1 MGLLEK
7 LKPRFWDH
15 YDVAS
20 GPQRSLFNFRRV
32 WLLAVLITA
41 AVSLLPLIFITV
53 VNYRATQKGIE
64 SEIRLRTVRLV
75 SNIRRSVSFFLE
87 ERHSA
92 IGFITRLQPY
102 KDLDTSSRLGFILE
116 NLKKSFGGFADLGTI
131 DADGN
136 QRTYVG
142 PYDLKGKNYWDQEW
156 FQQVIR
162 KGSYISEVFSGF
174 RHIPHL
180 VIAVKHQLPDG
191 SYHILRATLDTERF
205 NHLISGKE
213 VLGVGDA
220 FLINHRGILQTPSR
234 TYGPVFQDI
243 PLPIPIYSSTT
254 EVFEAVSGKGEP
266 LVIGYAYI
274 QDSPFI
280 LMMVKHKK
288 DLMKDW
294 NWTRLELIGFLL
306 ISVSIILLV
315 ILGTA
320 TYLVEQIYLADQR
333 RVAMLHKVEYAN
345 KLASI
350 GRLAAGVAH
359 EINNPLA
366 IINEKAGLIK
376 DIFSFKKEFQA
387 EPRLIVL
394 MDSIISS
401 VERCAAV
408 TRRLLRFARHMEVS
422 IQTIHLEELV
432 REVLGFVGKEAE
444 YRSIEVLVKVQG
456 EIPPF
461 ESDRGK
467 LQQIFLNIIN
477 NAFAAMEDGGRLDIL
492 LDRVGENSVSTS
504 FADTGRGIP
513 EEDLKRVFEPFFT
526 TKASKG
532 GTGLGLSITY
542 GLVQELGGSI
552 RVESTVGQGTRFTV
566 TIPLKYEKRS
576 REIDAHT
583 IGR

>member
-1 MGLLEK
+1 MGSLVGW
-7 LKPRFWDH
+7 KPKFWNY

-20 GPQRSLFNFRRV
+20 GPQRPLFNFRKI
-32 WLLAVLITA
+32 WFLAVILTA
-41 AVSLLPLIFITV
+41 GVSLLPLIFITV

-75 SNIRRSVSFFLE
+75 SNIRRSVTFFLE
-87 ERHSA
+87 ERQSA
-92 IGFITRLQPY
+92 VQFITRLHPCQ
-102 KDLDTSSRLGFILE
+102 DFGNSTELRLILE
-116 NLKKSFGGFADLGTI
+116 NLKQSFGGFVDLGII
-131 DADGN
+131 DSEGN
-136 QRTYVG
+136 QRTYAG
-142 PYDLKGKNYWDQEW
+142 PYPLIGKNYRDQEW
-156 FQQVIR
+156 FQQVVL
-162 KGSYISEVFSGF
+162 KGHYISDVFLGY
-174 RHIPHL
+174 RRVPHL
-180 VIAVKHQLPDG
+180 VIAVKHQLDDG

-205 NHLISGKE
+205 NQLIAGAESGDT
-213 VLGVGDA
+213 GDA
-220 FLINHRGILQTPSR
+220 FLIDHKGALQTPSR
-234 TYGPVFQDI
+234 TYGAVLQDV
-243 PLPIPIYSSTT
+243 PLPIPTFSPKT
-254 EVFEAVSGKGEP
+254 EVLEGIVRKGDP

-280 LMMVKHKK
+280 LLMVKNKK
-288 DLMKDW
+288 NLMKEW
-294 NWTRLELIGFLL
+294 NWTRLELIGFLI
-306 ISVSIILLV
+306 ISVTVILLV

-320 TYLVEQIYLADQR
+320 TYLVEQVFLADQR

-376 DIFSFKKEFQA
+376 DIFSYKKEFQA
-387 EPRLIVL
+387 EPRLIAL

-422 IQTIHLEELV
+422 IQTIKLEEVV
-432 REVLGFVGKEAE
+432 REVLGFIGKEAE
-444 YRSIEVLVKVQG
+444 YRDIAVSVQVQG

-477 NAFAAMEDGGRLDIL
+477 NALAAIGDGGRLDIL
-492 LDRVGENSVSTS
+492 LRRVDEQSVSVA
-504 FADTGRGIP
+504 FIDNGHGIP
-513 EEDLKRVFEPFFT
+513 AEDLKRIFEPFFT
-526 TKASKG
+526 TKASQG

-542 GLVQELGGSI
+542 GLVQELGGGHPGG
-552 RVESTVGQGTRFTV
+552 E
-566 TIPLKYEKRS
+566 
-576 REIDAHT
+576 
-583 IGR
+583 

>member
-1 MGLLEK
+1 MGFPVK
-7 LKPRFWDH
+7 WKPKFWDY

-20 GPQRSLFNFRRV
+20 GPQRSLFNFRKI
-32 WLLAVLITA
+32 WFLAVILTA
-41 AVSLLPLIFITV
+41 GVSLLPLIFITA

-64 SEIRLRTVRLV
+64 SEIRLRTTRLV
-75 SNIRRSVSFFLE
+75 SNLRRSVTFFLE
-87 ERHSA
+87 ERQSA
-92 IGFITRLQPY
+92 IEFITRLHPCR
-102 KDLDTSSRLGFILE
+102 DLDNPAQLGLVLE
-116 NLKKSFGGFADLGTI
+116 NLKKSFGGFVDLGII
-131 DADGN
+131 DADGK

-142 PYDLKGKNYWDQEW
+142 PYDLQGKNYGDQEW
-156 FQQVIR
+156 FRQVVQ
-162 KGSYISEVFSGF
+162 KGRYISEVYPGF
-174 RHIPHL
+174 RQVPHL
-180 VIAVKHQLPDG
+180 VIAIKHQLDDK
-191 SYHILRATLDTERF
+191 SFHILRATLDTERF
-205 NHLISGKE
+205 NHLIAGLEAGDS
-213 VLGVGDA
+213 GDA
-220 FLINHRGILQTPSR
+220 FLINHRGGLQTPSR
-234 TYGPVFQDI
+234 TYGDVLRDI
-243 PLPIPIYSSTT
+243 PLPIPTFSTKT
-254 EVFEAVSGKGEP
+254 EVLEAVSAQGDP
-266 LVIGYAYI
+266 LVVGYAYI

-280 LMMVKHKK
+280 LLMVKNKK
-288 DLMKDW
+288 NLMKDW
-294 NWTRLELIGFLL
+294 NWTRLELLGFLF
-306 ISVSIILLV
+306 ISVTVILLV

-320 TYLVEQIYLADQR
+320 TYLVEQVFLADRR

-376 DIFSFKKEFQA
+376 DIFSFKPEYQP
-387 EPRLIVL
+387 EPRLLGLV
-394 MDSIISS
+394 DSIIAS
-401 VERCAAV
+401 VERCATI
-408 TRRLLRFARHMEVS
+408 TRRLLRFARHLEVS
-422 IQTIHLEELV
+422 IQTVQLEELV

-477 NAFAAMEDGGRLDIL
+477 NALAAMEDGGHLDITL
-492 LDRVGENSVSTS
+492 ERVDENAVSAS

-566 TIPLKYEKRS
+566 ILPLHYMKKERG
-576 REIDAHT
+576 IDAHT
-583 IGR
+583 ISG

>member
-1 MGLLEK
+1 MSSLTRW
-7 LKPRFWDH
+7 KPKFWN
-15 YDVAS
+15 YFDVAS
-20 GPQRSLFNFRRV
+20 GPQRPLFNFRKI
-32 WLLAVLITA
+32 WFLAVILTA
-41 AVSLLPLIFITV
+41 GVSLLPLIFITV

-75 SNIRRSVSFFLE
+75 SNIRRSVTFFLE
-87 ERHSA
+87 ERQSA
-92 IGFITRLQPY
+92 IGFITRLHSG
-102 KDLDTSSRLGFILE
+102 KDLDNPTQLGLILE
-116 NLKKSFGGFADLGTI
+116 NLKNSFGGFVDLGII
-131 DADGN
+131 DADGY

-142 PYDLKGKNYWDQEW
+142 PYDLKGKNYGDQEW
-156 FQQVIR
+156 FQQVVR
-162 KGSYISEVFSGF
+162 KGSYISDVYLGF
-174 RHIPHL
+174 RQIPHL
-180 VIAVKHQLPDG
+180 VIAVKHELADG
-191 SYHILRATLDTERF
+191 SYYILRATLDTERF
-205 NHLISGKE
+205 NHLIAGAESSDT
-213 VLGVGDA
+213 GDA
-220 FLINHRGILQTPSR
+220 FLINHKGALQTPSR
-234 TYGPVFQDI
+234 TYGAVLQDV
-243 PLPIPIYSSTT
+243 PLPIPTFSPKT
-254 EVFEAVSGKGEP
+254 EVLEEIVRKGDP

-280 LMMVKHKK
+280 LLMVKNKTN
-288 DLMKDW
+288 LMKEW
-294 NWTRLELIGFLL
+294 NWTRLELIGFLI
-306 ISVSIILLV
+306 ISVTVILLV

-320 TYLVEQIYLADQR
+320 TYLVEQVFLADQR

-345 KLASI
+345 KLSSI

-376 DIFSFKKEFQA
+376 DIFSFKPEYQP
-387 EPRLIVL
+387 EPRLIGLV
-394 MDSIISS
+394 DSIINS
-401 VERCAAV
+401 VERCATI
-408 TRRLLRFARHMEVS
+408 TRRLLRFARHLEVS

-444 YRSIEVLVKVQG
+444 YRSIEVSVKVQD
-456 EIPPF
+456 EIPVF

-477 NAFAAMEDGGRLDIL
+477 NALAAMEDGGRMDITL
-492 LDRVGENSVSTS
+492 ERVDENSVSAS

-566 TIPLKYEKRS
+566 IIPLKFEKRS
-576 REIDAHT
+576 RELDANT

>member
-1 MGLLEK
+1 M
-7 LKPRFWDH
+7 
-15 YDVAS
+15 
-20 GPQRSLFNFRRV
+20 
-32 WLLAVLITA
+32 
-41 AVSLLPLIFITV
+41 
-53 VNYRATQKGIE
+53 
-64 SEIRLRTVRLV
+64 
-75 SNIRRSVSFFLE
+75 
-87 ERHSA
+87 
-92 IGFITRLQPY
+92 
-102 KDLDTSSRLGFILE
+102 
-116 NLKKSFGGFADLGTI
+116 
-131 DADGN
+131 
-136 QRTYVG
+136 
-142 PYDLKGKNYWDQEW
+142 
-156 FQQVIR
+156 
-162 KGSYISEVFSGF
+162 
-174 RHIPHL
+174 
-180 VIAVKHQLPDG
+180 
-191 SYHILRATLDTERF
+191 
-205 NHLISGKE
+205 ISGLE
-213 VLGVGDA
+213 ISGSGDA
-220 FLINHRGILQTPSR
+220 LLINHRGALQTPSR
-234 TYGPVFQDI
+234 LYGPVLQDI
-243 PLPIPIYSSTT
+243 ALPIPVFSSKT
-254 EVFEAVSGKGEP
+254 EVLEERNLKGEP
-266 LVIGYAYI
+266 LIVGYAYI
-274 QDSPFI
+274 DDSPFI
-280 LMMVKHKK
+280 LMIVKQRKE
-288 DLMKDW
+288 LMKEW
-294 NWTRLELIGFLL
+294 YWTRVELLGFLGLSIAVIL
-306 ISVSIILLV
+306 IV

-387 EPRLIVL
+387 EPRLIAL

-477 NAFAAMEDGGRLDIL
+477 NALAAMEDGGRLDITL
-492 LDRVGENSVSTS
+492 ERVDVNSVSAS

-542 GLVQELGGSI
+542 GLVQELCGSI
-552 RVESTVGQGTRFTV
+552 RVESTVGKGTRFAV
-566 TIPLKYEKRS
+566 NLPLKYEKRS
-576 REIDAHT
+576 RESDAHT
-583 IGR
+583 TG